1 MRRTRTALAA
11 GALAYVF
18 AAGALAQGT
27 GGAAPGA
34 GDGMGILDKLLSPGN
49 LAASTLLALNVV
61 GFIKGWIVPA
71 WVYAAEKARADR
83 MEERAWKAT
92 EAMGKSIETVSSVAR
107 AVLPPDKGAAQ

>member
-34 GDGMGILDKLLSPGN
+34 GDGMGI